1 MTSAGAARW
10 RNAEGRGNGEEGT
23 SRREVRGGLL
33 ESQGVVAVASDT
45 GETWVGMTTTEGEG
59 EEG

>member
-1 MTSAGAARW
+1 M
-10 RNAEGRGNGEEGT
+10 EGRGNGEEGT

-45 GETWVGMTTTEGEG
+45 GETWVGMTTPEGG
-59 EEG
+59 EEEEG